1 MNKIINKNTNEAINY
16 INCNSLDKPIILV
29 GMMGTGKTVIGKM
42 LAKSLNRIFLLIL
55 FLVILSGIAIIMY
68 KGVPV
73 SSYTI
78 EKEIKNDKL

>member
-1 MNKIINKNTNEAINY
+1 
-16 INCNSLDKPIILV
+16 
-29 GMMGTGKTVIGKM
+29 MGKFFRV
-42 LAKSLNRIFLLIL
+42 FLLIL

>member
-1 MNKIINKNTNEAINY
+1 
-16 INCNSLDKPIILV
+16 
-29 GMMGTGKTVIGKM
+29 MGKFF
-42 LAKSLNRIFLLIL
+42 RIFLLIL
-55 FLVILSGIAIIMY
+55 FLVIVSGIAIIMY

>member
-1 MNKIINKNTNEAINY
+1 
-16 INCNSLDKPIILV
+16 
-29 GMMGTGKTVIGKM
+29 MGKFF
-42 LAKSLNRIFLLIL
+42 RIFLLIL
-55 FLVILSGIAIIMY
+55 FLIILSCLVIIMY

>member
-1 MNKIINKNTNEAINY
+1 
-16 INCNSLDKPIILV
+16 
-29 GMMGTGKTVIGKM
+29 MGKFF
-42 LAKSLNRIFLLIL
+42 RIFLVIL
-55 FLVILSGIAIIMY
+55 FMVILSGIAIVMY

>member
-1 MNKIINKNTNEAINY
+1 
-16 INCNSLDKPIILV
+16 
-29 GMMGTGKTVIGKM
+29 MGKFF
-42 LAKSLNRIFLLIL
+42 RIFLLIL
-55 FLVILSGIAIIMY
+55 FLVILSSIAIIMY

>member
-1 MNKIINKNTNEAINY
+1 
-16 INCNSLDKPIILV
+16 
-29 GMMGTGKTVIGKM
+29 MGKFF
-42 LAKSLNRIFLLIL
+42 RIFLLIL

-73 SSYTI
+73 SSYTV

>member
-1 MNKIINKNTNEAINY
+1 
-16 INCNSLDKPIILV
+16 
-29 GMMGTGKTVIGKM
+29 MGKFF
-42 LAKSLNRIFLLIL
+42 RIFLLIL
-55 FLVILSGIAIIMY
+55 FLIILGGIVIIMY

>member
-1 MNKIINKNTNEAINY
+1 
-16 INCNSLDKPIILV
+16 
-29 GMMGTGKTVIGKM
+29 MGKFF
-42 LAKSLNRIFLLIL
+42 RIFLLIL
-55 FLVILSGIAIIMY
+55 FLVILSSIVIIMY